1 MNTDIKELI
10 EILVICFVRMENVA
24 INGRLSCPPK
34 MFPQIPTNAPL
45 SPANY
50 FGGRTLR
57 DRVAVIG

>member
-10 EILVICFVRMENVA
+10 EILVSRFIKTATVP

-34 MFPQIPTNAPL
+34 IFPQIPTNAL
-45 SPANY
+45 ISPANY
-50 FGGRTLR
+50 SGGRTLR

>member
-10 EILVICFVRMENVA
+10 EILVICFGRIATVP

-34 MFPQIPTNAPL
+34 MFPQIPTNAL
-45 SPANY
+45 ISPANY